1 MIRNDDIEGLLHMV
15 KILKLAFTELQPV
28 VAIILYFIL
37 VLIMRKVA
45 VLGAG
50 INGLACAVKI
60 KEKHPNVNVS

>member
-1 MIRNDDIEGLLHMV
+1 MIRNDDIELLLHMV

-50 INGLACAVKI
+50 INGLSCAVKI